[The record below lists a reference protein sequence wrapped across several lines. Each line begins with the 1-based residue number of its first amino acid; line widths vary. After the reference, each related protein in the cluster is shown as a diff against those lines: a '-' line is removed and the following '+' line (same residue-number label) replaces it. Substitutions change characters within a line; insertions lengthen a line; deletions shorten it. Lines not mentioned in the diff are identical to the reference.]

1 MPERLPTFPALAGLI
16 GAIALSLVFPGQAL
30 AMESKAG
37 ESEEPYADMS
47 GIYSVVLDTTA
58 ETFPSAPHASV
69 WTMEPRAERPSAPEP
84 VPPTETER
92 RFTFP
97 FADFADTLTLPNHKV
112 TAQQGLGRSA
122 RADEHVGT
130 YRLAS
135 LDLARSVSNFGD
147 PARMVQNLPGV
158 GRPSDWETALIVRG
172 GSPDQTAYLVDGIPI
187 SKVSHFEGLR
197 NERGGVGILSLEYAD
212 GIEFHNGAF
221 AAHLPDRM
229 SGIVEVRY
237 RDGDTAA
244 HRAGLITD
252 VTGAGVAAEG
262 PMAFSSGAVGRG
274 SYAGVFRY
282 STMDLLI
289 RSGML
294 EAFGTPRYFNGQMRA
309 YIPLGTSSLRLN
321 VVGGNERWFN
331 GIGNSAVLDIGGTS
345 LSGGATWKTGEGA
358 AWTRL
363 DAHFQQRSQELDFH
377 TLARSRSPGTDSLSQ
392 REDGAENRFGVSAD
406 RSVPLGEHWVA
417 RLGGTGSLITGT
429 YHLENMNQQ
438 TFIPEADTVVDLTQS
453 KRIRVRAL
461 TEGAVYLEAVRR
473 TETWEG
479 YAGYRHFYEQ
489 AADRHGFGPRLGLKV
504 RPSRSHALKAALGLH
519 TQPHDYMELSQRPE
533 PMRAKLPYTAQAVLG
548 YEWRMPDSLLLSIE
562 AYGKESFRLS
572 RRSIISRDGRYATVH
587 SDTGRARSRGG
598 ELFLRKRR
606 GGFAS
611 YSVAYNYLWH
621 RELDAMGSWSKN
633 EYSIPHSFNASL
645 ELALT
650 KSLFLGGRFCV
661 ASGMP
666 YTPFDTAASM
676 RAGTGVYD
684 PARAYTR
691 SEATFSRLDAR
702 LEWDGSIGKYR
713 LTAFVEIENV
723 LDRANFFSRRWNAL
737 EGGDIVLRGME
748 RLPVAGISM
757 DF

>member
-1 MPERLPTFPALAGLI
+1 MPEGLPRFPALAGLI
-16 GAIALSLVFPGQAL
+16 AAIAVSLFFLGPAL
-30 AMESKAG
+30 AMESREG
-37 ESEEPYADMS
+37 EPGEPDADMT
-47 GIYSVVLDTTA
+47 GIYSVALDTTA
-58 ETFPSAPHASV
+58 ETLLSYPHASA
-69 WTMEPRAERPSAPEP
+69 WPMGPAEPRAETPAGPEP
-84 VPPTETER
+84 MPPTGSER
-92 RFTFP
+92 KFTFP
-97 FADFADTLTLPNHKV
+97 SADTLMLPSHKV
-112 TAQQGLGRSA
+112 TAHPRLGRPP
-122 RADEHVGT
+122 RMDKTGGT
-130 YRLAS
+130 YRLSS

-172 GSPDQTAYLVDGIPI
+172 GSPDQTAFLVDGIPI

-244 HRAGLITD
+244 NRAGILTD
-252 VTGAGVAAEG
+252 VTGAGVSAEG
-262 PMAFSSGAVGRG
+262 PMAFPGGRG

-289 RSGML
+289 RSGIL
-294 EAFGTPRYFNGQMRA
+294 EAFGTPRYYNGQLRA
-309 YIPLGTSSLRLN
+309 YVPLGTSALRLH
-321 VVGGNERWFN
+321 VVGGSERWFN
-331 GIGNSAVLDIGGTS
+331 GIGNEAVLDIGGTS
-345 LSGGATWKTGEGA
+345 LSGGASWKTGEGA

-363 DAHFQQRSQELDFH
+363 DAHFQQRSQELDFRNL
-377 TLARSRSPGTDSLSQ
+377 TRSRSPGTDSLSQ

-406 RSVPLGEHWVA
+406 KSVPLGGRWVA
-417 RLGGTGSLITGT
+417 RMGGTGSLITGT
-429 YHLENMNQQ
+429 YHLENGNQQ

-453 KRIRVRAL
+453 RRIRVRAMA
-461 TEGAVYLEAVRR
+461 ECAGYLEAVRK
-473 TETWEG
+473 TESWEG
-479 YAGYRHFYEQ
+479 YAGYRHFYERTTDQ
-489 AADRHGFGPRLGLKV
+489 HGLGPRLGLKV

-519 TQPHDYMELSQRPE
+519 TQPHNPMELSQRPE
-533 PMRAKLPYTAQAVLG
+533 PLRAKLPYTAQAVLG
-548 YEWRMPDSLLLSIE
+548 YAWDMPDGLLLSIE
-562 AYGKESFRLS
+562 TYGKESFRLP
-572 RRSIISRDGRYATVH
+572 RSSFISRDGGFATVQ

-611 YSVAYNYLWH
+611 YSAAYHYLWH
-621 RELDAMGSWSKN
+621 RELDALGSWSKS

-645 ELALT
+645 EFALT
-650 KSLFLGGRFCV
+650 QRLFLGGRFCV

-684 PARAYTR
+684 PARAFTR

-702 LEWDGSIGKYR
+702 LEWDGSIGRYR

-723 LDRANFFSRRWNAL
+723 LDRANYFSRRWNSL
-737 EGGDIVLRGME
+737 EGGEIVLRGME
-748 RLPVAGISM
+748 RIPVAGIAM
-757 DF
+757 NF